1 VAGKKLWVGID
12 VGKQFHHACA
22 VDADGRTVFSRKV
35 KNRQAAVEE
44 LITRTLAK
52 AGAGAD
58 GEGEV
63 VWALDMT
70 SGSPAL
76 LVALLVAT
84 GQPVRSVPGRL
95 VNRMTGAFTGRGRSL
110 RTLC

>member
-1 VAGKKLWVGID
+1 
-12 VGKQFHHACA
+12 
-22 VDADGRTVFSRKV
+22 
-35 KNRQAAVEE
+35 
-44 LITRTLAK
+44 
-52 AGAGAD
+52 
-58 GEGEV
+58 

-70 SGSPAL
+70 SGSAAL